1 MVSNA
6 DLVIISTFCNNSF
19 SCCYKL
25 LVRLTSTSE
34 QAIYCFAVLFLYHMW
49 LVYDVQSVFLLV
61 YKQLEDF
68 VL

>member
-25 LVRLTSTSE
+25 LVYLMSTSE
-34 QAIYCFAVLFLYHMW
+34 QANYCFAVLFLYHMW
-49 LVYDVQSVFLLV
+49 LVYDVQLVFILL
-61 YKQLEDF
+61 YKQFEDF
-68 VL
+68 VV